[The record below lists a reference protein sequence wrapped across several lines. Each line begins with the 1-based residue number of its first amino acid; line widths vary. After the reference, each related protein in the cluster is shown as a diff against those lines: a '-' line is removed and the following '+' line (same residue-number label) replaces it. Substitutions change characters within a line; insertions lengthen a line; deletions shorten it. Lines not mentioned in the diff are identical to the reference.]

1 MINIKK
7 INKYFNKE
15 KTNENHVIE
24 DLDFKLDKN
33 EYVSIMGKSGAGK
46 TTLLN
51 IIGCLETF
59 DSGEYIFDNIDISK
73 LKEND
78 LADIRAKKISYIFQD
93 YMLIDNDSIIN
104 NVEVPLYFDNRY
116 KYSQYKDLAKKVLD
130 KVGLNYLDY
139 NMKTSFLSGGEK
151 QRVAIA
157 RALVNEPLLILADE
171 PTGAV
176 DSVTS
181 EKILNIFDEI
191 VESGISI
198 IVVTH
203 DINVAKRTN
212 KIYKMSDGKLLD

>member
-24 DLDFKLDKN
+24 DLDFKLGKN

-73 LKEND
+73 RKEND

>member
-24 DLDFKLDKN
+24 DLDFKLGKN

-191 VESGISI
+191 VESGDRKS
-198 IVVTH
+198 VV
-203 DINVAKRTN
+203 
-212 KIYKMSDGKLLD
+212 

>member
-24 DLDFKLDKN
+24 DLDFKLGKN